1 MSILEKSKSF
11 TLLIISDVNSKIRKY
26 SLSNII
32 FRFLFVFVLLFITV
46 VVFFVYN
53 LVIAQQKLK
62 DKVVEIE
69 RMEERI
75 NYEIVSLENLTIKT
89 KEIEAKTKIL
99 EKYLS
104 QIEELDKMVRDIT
117 GKGGFEEKISIYN
130 YDLNAAAN
138 PANLSSEIFYYITTM
153 DQEQELDDIDMLL
166 DALIMKV
173 PDISIKLSED
183 KLNME
188 NFIYEMEHTPD
199 IWPTWG
205 KITTLFCDGRA
216 KVWRRG
222 LHKGLDIANK
232 TGTQILSSASG
243 VVIFSGWHGGYG
255 RKVIIFH
262 GFGYT
267 TVYAHLNSIYVNV
280 GQEVEKGQKIGTMG
294 NTGRSY
300 GSHLHYEVYI
310 EGIPVNPL
318 EYLP

>member
-11 TLLIISDVNSKIRKY
+11 TLLIISDVNSKIRKF
-26 SLSNII
+26 SLSNIV
-32 FRFLFVFVLLFITV
+32 FRFIFVFVLLFITV

-53 LVIAQQKLK
+53 LVISQQKLK

-75 NYEIVSLENLTIKT
+75 NYEIISLENLTVKT
-89 KEIEAKTKIL
+89 KEIETKTKIL
-99 EKYLS
+99 EKYLM
-104 QIEELDKMVRDIT
+104 QIEDLDKMVREIT
-117 GKGGFEEKISIYN
+117 GKGGFEEKVSIYN

-138 PANLSSEIFYYITTM
+138 PENLSSEIFYYITTM

-166 DALIMKV
+166 DSLIMKV

-188 NFIYEMEHTPD
+188 NYIYEMEHTPD
-199 IWPTWG
+199 VWPAWG

-232 TGTQILSSASG
+232 TGTPIISSASG

-267 TVYAHLNSIYVNV
+267 TVYAHLNRINVNV
-280 GQEVEKGQKIGTMG
+280 GEEVEKGQQIGTMG

-300 GSHLHYEVYI
+300 GSHLHYEVYV